1 MHTPLSEAAN
11 WYRLAIE
18 HANDAWLLTDG
29 AVILDCNPRAHQAL
43 GLDRAA
49 LVGRTLREVAPGA
62 RALIREIKVRRND
75 GTGTEWPVNL
85 IGAEGTPIRAHVAVS
100 ALGPTG
106 APPYA
111 LRVREMAA
119 ADTPEATASSMDQSY
134 LRALFEHAPEA
145 IVVLDR
151 ADRILA
157 ANPRFLTLFG
167 YAQTEALG
175 AAIDTLIVP
184 ESLRTEAAG
193 LNRTALTGMDAEH
206 QTLRRRKDGSVLPVS
221 ILAAPIVHDGQVVA
235 FYSIYRDLSPLQD
248 IAARLEQTQARLD
261 VVVSQAPIALFI
273 LDEQAMFTFCA
284 GKALETAGVASTDL
298 LGHCAYDRFK
308 AYPDILAAV
317 GQALR
322 GERATTLT
330 PFRDLT
336 YEIQYSPVLDASG
349 RSVGVFGLVRD
360 VTETQLARQQL
371 EFMAHHDLLT
381 HLPNRSLFNDRLQE
395 ALLRAKRRGTHVAL
409 LFFDLDGFKQ
419 VNDTLGHQ
427 TGDRLLQ
434 WVAQR
439 ARSAVRDM
447 DTVARLGGDEF
458 AVLVEDIDTP
468 IGAAAVAQRLLESLG
483 QPYVDG
489 EQPIPTSASIG
500 ISLYP
505 TDGLD
510 PDSLLKAADLAMYRA
525 KAAGRNR
532 YEFFASDLGA
542 TAATIFAKTAWMRQ
556 ALEHNGFVLH
566 YQPILRLHDGGVTGV
581 EALIRLRQPDGALMP
596 PLEFI
601 ALAEETGLIV
611 PIGRWVAHEAC
622 RQWKAW
628 HAAGIHDLR
637 MAINLSAREFHDVT
651 CVRAIG
657 EALKAHGMPGDQ
669 FMVEITESMM
679 FPDPARARTL
689 LEELRD
695 MHIAV
700 AIDDFGTG
708 YSSLSHLRDVPADF
722 IKIDQSFVAGIPA
735 DEKTCGIVRT
745 IMAMARGLGLQVI
758 AEGVETEAQQRYL
771 RELECDEVQGF
782 LLGRPLPATEL
793 AQWLAQRQDR
803 R

>member
-1 MHTPLSEAAN
+1 MHTTASDAAD
-11 WYRLAIE
+11 WYRQAIE
-18 HANDAWLLTDG
+18 HASDAWLLTDG
-29 AVILDCNPRAHQAL
+29 AVILDCNPRAHQIL
-43 GLDRAA
+43 RLDRTS
-49 LVGRTLREVAPGA
+49 LVGRTLREIAPGA
-62 RALIREIKVRRND
+62 RALLREIKVRRE
-75 GTGTEWPVNL
+75 GSAGTEWPVNL
-85 IGAEGTPIRAHVAVS
+85 IGVEGTPIRAHVAVNTLD
-100 ALGPTG
+100 ATG
-106 APPYA
+106 APLYA
-111 LRVREMAA
+111 LRVRESAA
-119 ADTPEATASSMDQSY
+119 ADAPEGAASSMDQSY

-151 ADRILA
+151 AGRILA
-157 ANPRFLTLFG
+157 ANPRFQTVFG
-167 YAQTEALG
+167 YDPKEVMGQD
-175 AAIDTLIVP
+175 IDTLIVP
-184 ESLRTEAAG
+184 ESLRAEALG
-193 LNRTALTGMDAEH
+193 LNRTALTGMDAEC

-221 ILAAPIVHDGQVVA
+221 ILAAPIVHDGHAVA

-284 GKALETAGVASTDL
+284 GKALETAGVASADL
-298 LGHCAYDRFK
+298 LGHCAYDQFK
-308 AYPDILAAV
+308 TYPDILAAV

-322 GERATTLT
+322 GERATTVT
-330 PFRDLT
+330 SFRALT

-381 HLPNRSLFNDRLQE
+381 HLPNRALFNDRLQE
-395 ALLRAKRRGTHVAL
+395 ALHRAKRRGTQVAL

-434 WVAQR
+434 WVAQG
-439 ARSAVRDM
+439 ARSAIRDM
-447 DTVARLGGDEF
+447 DTVARMGGDEF

-468 IGAAAVAQRLLESLG
+468 LGAAAVAQRLLESLG
-483 QPYVDG
+483 QPFADG
-489 EQPIPTSASIG
+489 ERQIPTSASIG

-505 TDGLD
+505 NDGLD
-510 PDSLLKAADLAMYRA
+510 PDTLFKAADLAMYRA
-525 KAAGRNR
+525 KAGGRNR
-532 YEFFASDLGA
+532 FEFFAGDLGT
-542 TAATIFAKTAWMRQ
+542 TAAAIFTKTTWMRQ
-556 ALEHNGFVLH
+556 ALEHGGFVLH
-566 YQPILRLHDGGVTGV
+566 YQPTVRLLDGSITGV
-581 EALIRLRQPDGALMP
+581 EALIRLRQPDGQLMP

-611 PIGRWVAHEAC
+611 PIGRWVADEAC
-622 RQWKAW
+622 RQWKTW
-628 HAAGIHDLR
+628 QAAGDLSLR
-637 MAINLSAREFHDVT
+637 MAINLSAREFHDAA

-657 EALKAHGMPGDQ
+657 DALKTHGVPGDQ

-689 LEELRD
+689 LEELHD

-708 YSSLSHLRDVPADF
+708 YSSLAHLRDVPADF

-745 IMAMARGLGLQVI
+745 IMAMARGLDLQVI

-782 LLGRPLPATEL
+782 LLARPLPAAEF
-793 AQWLAQRQDR
+793 AQWLAMQRTKP
-803 R
+803 

>member
-18 HANDAWLLTDG
+18 HASDAWLLTDG
-29 AVILDCNPRAHQAL
+29 AVILDCNPRAHRVL
-43 GLDRAA
+43 GLDRTS
-49 LVGRTLREVAPGA
+49 LMGRPLREIAPGV
-62 RALIREIKVRRND
+62 RALLREIKVRREG
-75 GTGTEWPVNL
+75 GTAMEWPIHL
-85 IGAEGTPIRAHVAVS
+85 IRAEGTPIRAHVAVS
-100 ALGPTG
+100 TLEPTG
-106 APPYA
+106 APLYA
-111 LRVREMAA
+111 LRIRELATVDA
-119 ADTPEATASSMDQSY
+119 PEDTTSSMDQSY

-151 ADRILA
+151 AGRILA
-157 ANPRFLTLFG
+157 ANPQFQVVFG
-167 YAQTEALG
+167 YDPKEAMG
-175 AAIDTLIVP
+175 QDIDTLIVP
-184 ESLRTEAAG
+184 ESLRDEALG
-193 LNRTALTGMDAEH
+193 LNRTALTGMDAER

-221 ILAAPIVHDGQVVA
+221 ILAAPIVHDGDVVA

-284 GKALETAGVASTDL
+284 GKAMETAGLSSTDL
-298 LGHCAYDRFK
+298 LGHCVYDLFK

-330 PFRDLT
+330 LFRGLT
-336 YEIQYSPVLDASG
+336 YEIQYSPVLDPGG

-381 HLPNRSLFNDRLQE
+381 RLPNRALFNDRLQE

-409 LFFDLDGFKQ
+409 LFIDLDGFKQ
-419 VNDTLGHQ
+419 VNDTLGHPA
-427 TGDRLLQ
+427 GDRLLQ
-434 WVAQR
+434 WVAQQ
-439 ARSAVRDM
+439 ARSAVREM

-458 AVLVEDIDTP
+458 AVLVEDIDAP
-468 IGAAAVAQRLLESLG
+468 VGAAAVAQRLLENLG

-510 PDSLLKAADLAMYRA
+510 PESLLKAADLAMYRA

-532 YEFFASDLGA
+532 FEFFASDLGA
-542 TAATIFAKTAWMRQ
+542 TAATIFAKTAWMRE
-556 ALEHNGFVLH
+556 ALERDGFVLH
-566 YQPILRLHDGGVTGV
+566 YQPVLRAQDGSIAGV
-581 EALIRLRQPDGALMP
+581 EALIRMRQPDGTLMP

-628 HAAGIHDLR
+628 QGAGRPNLR
-637 MAINLSAREFHDVT
+637 MAINLSAREFHDAA
-651 CVRAIG
+651 CMRAIS
-657 EALKAHGMPGDQ
+657 EALRAHGVPGDR

-679 FPDPARARTL
+679 FQDPARARAL

-708 YSSLSHLRDVPADF
+708 YSSLAHLRDVPADF
-722 IKIDQSFVAGIPA
+722 IKIDRSFVAGIPA
-735 DEKTCGIVRT
+735 DERTCGIVRT
-745 IMAMARGLGLQVI
+745 ILAMARGLNLQVI

-782 LLGRPLPATEL
+782 LLGRPLPAADL
-793 AQWLAQRQDR
+793 GQWLAQRQDR
-803 R
+803 

>member
-1 MHTPLSEAAN
+1 MHATASETAD

-62 RALIREIKVRRND
+62 RALMREIKVRRND

-85 IGAEGTPIRAHVAVS
+85 IGAEGMPIRAHVAIS
-100 ALGPTG
+100 ALGATG
-106 APPYA
+106 ASPYA

-119 ADTPEATASSMDQSY
+119 ANAPEAAASAMDQSY

-151 ADRILA
+151 ASRILA

-167 YAQTEALG
+167 YARTEVLG
-175 AAIDTLIVP
+175 ADIDALIVP
-184 ESLRTEAAG
+184 ESLRAEALG

-221 ILAAPIVHDGQVVA
+221 ILAAPIVHDGQNVA
-235 FYSIYRDLSPLQD
+235 FYSIYRDLGPLQD
-248 IAARLEQTQARLD
+248 IVARLEQTQARLD

-273 LDEQAMFTFCA
+273 LDEHATFNFCA
-284 GKALETAGVASTDL
+284 GKALETAGLAATQL
-298 LGHCAYDRFK
+298 LGHCAYDLFK
-308 AYPDILAAV
+308 VYPDILTAV

-322 GERATTLT
+322 GERAATVTA
-330 PFRDLT
+330 FRGLT
-336 YEIQYSPVLDASG
+336 YEIQYSPVLDVSG
-349 RSVGVFGLVRD
+349 RSIGVFGLVRD

-381 HLPNRSLFNDRLQE
+381 RLPNRSLFGDRLQE
-395 ALLRAKRRGTHVAL
+395 ALLRAKRRGTRVAL

-419 VNDTLGHQ
+419 VNDTLGHA

-434 WVAQR
+434 WVARQ

-468 IGAAAVAQRLLESLG
+468 VGAAAVAQRLLESLD

-489 EQPIPTSASIG
+489 ERPIPTSASIG

-510 PDSLLKAADLAMYRA
+510 PDGLLKAADLAMYRA
-525 KAAGRNR
+525 KSCGRNR
-532 YEFFASDLGA
+532 YEFFASDLGT
-542 TAATIFAKTAWMRQ
+542 TAATIFTKTAWMRQ
-556 ALEHNGFVLH
+556 ALEHDGFVLH
-566 YQPILRLHDGGVTGV
+566 YQPTVRLQDGGVTGV
-581 EALIRLRQPDGALMP
+581 EALIRLRQPDGQLMP

-622 RQWKAW
+622 RQWQAW
-628 HAAGIHDLR
+628 HAAGLPDLR
-637 MAINLSAREFHDVT
+637 MAINLSAREFHDAT

-657 EALKAHGMPGDQ
+657 EALQAHGMPGDQ

-689 LEELRD
+689 LEELRGL
-695 MHIAV
+695 HIAV

-708 YSSLSHLRDVPADF
+708 YSSLAHLRDVPADF

-745 IMAMARGLGLQVI
+745 IMAMARGLNLQVI
-758 AEGVETEAQQRYL
+758 AEGVETDAQQQYL

-782 LLGRPLPATEL
+782 LLGHPLPAAEF
-793 AQWLAQRQDR
+793 APWLDR
-803 R
+803 RPERR

>member
-1 MHTPLSEAAN
+1 MHATASETAD

-18 HANDAWLLTDG
+18 HASDAWLLTDG

-100 ALGPTG
+100 ALGTTG

-119 ADTPEATASSMDQSY
+119 VDTPEAAASSMDQSY

-167 YAQTEALG
+167 YARTEVLG
-175 AAIDTLIVP
+175 ADIDTLIVP
-184 ESLRTEAAG
+184 ESLRVEALN
-193 LNRTALTGMDAEH
+193 LNRTALTGMDVEH

-273 LDEQAMFTFCA
+273 LDESATFTFIA
-284 GKALETAGVASTDL
+284 GKALETAGLASTQL
-298 LGHCAYDRFK
+298 LGHCAYDLFK
-308 AYPDILAAV
+308 AYPDILTAV

-322 GERATTLT
+322 GERSTTVT
-330 PFRDLT
+330 AFRGLT
-336 YEIQYSPVLDASG
+336 YEIQCSPVLDAAG
-349 RSVGVFGLVRD
+349 TGVGIFGLVRD

-381 HLPNRSLFNDRLQE
+381 RLPNRALFNDRLQE
-395 ALLRAKRRGTHVAL
+395 ALHRAKRRGTQVAL

-439 ARSAVRDM
+439 ARSAIRDM
-447 DTVARLGGDEF
+447 DTVARMGGDEF

-489 EQPIPTSASIG
+489 ERQIPTSASIG

-505 TDGLD
+505 NDGLD
-510 PDSLLKAADLAMYRA
+510 PDTLFKAADLAMYRA
-525 KAAGRNR
+525 KAGGRNR
-532 YEFFASDLGA
+532 FEFFASDLGTTA
-542 TAATIFAKTAWMRQ
+542 TAIFTKTTWIRQ
-556 ALEHNGFVLH
+556 ALEHDGFVLH
-566 YQPILRLHDGGVTGV
+566 YQPTVRLQDGCITGV
-581 EALIRLRQPDGALMP
+581 EALIRLRQPDGTLMP

-611 PIGRWVAHEAC
+611 PIGRWVADEAC

-628 HAAGIHDLR
+628 QAAGDLNLR
-637 MAINLSAREFHDVT
+637 MAINLSAREFHDAA
-651 CVRAIG
+651 CVRAIS
-657 EALKAHGMPGDQ
+657 EALQAHGVPGDQ

-745 IMAMARGLGLQVI
+745 IVAMARGLGLQVI
-758 AEGVETEAQQRYL
+758 AEGVETDAQQRYL

-782 LLGRPLPATEL
+782 LLGRPMPAPEF
-793 AQWLAQRQDR
+793 AQWLDR
-803 R
+803 RPERR

>member
-1 MHTPLSEAAN
+1 MHATASETAD
-11 WYRLAIE
+11 WHRLAIE
-18 HANDAWLLTDG
+18 HASDAWLLTDG

-62 RALIREIKVRRND
+62 RALMREIKVRRNG
-75 GTGTEWPVNL
+75 GTDMEWPVNL

-100 ALGPTG
+100 ALGATG

-119 ADTPEATASSMDQSY
+119 ADAPEAAASSMDQSY

-151 ADRILA
+151 ASRILA
-157 ANPRFLTLFG
+157 ANPRFLALFG

-175 AAIDTLIVP
+175 ADIDTLIVP
-184 ESLRTEAAG
+184 ESLRAEALG

-273 LDEQAMFTFCA
+273 LDESATFTFIA
-284 GKALETAGVASTDL
+284 GKALETAGLASTQL
-298 LGHCAYDRFK
+298 LGHCAYDLFK
-308 AYPDILAAV
+308 AYPDILTAV

-322 GERATTLT
+322 GERSTTVT
-330 PFRDLT
+330 AFRGLT
-336 YEIQYSPVLDASG
+336 YEIQCSPVLDAAG
-349 RSVGVFGLVRD
+349 TGVGIFGLVRD

-381 HLPNRSLFNDRLQE
+381 RLPNRALFNDRLQE
-395 ALLRAKRRGTHVAL
+395 ALHRAKRRGTQVAL

-439 ARSAVRDM
+439 ARSAIRDM
-447 DTVARLGGDEF
+447 DTVARMGGDEF

-468 IGAAAVAQRLLESLG
+468 IGAAAVAQRLLESLS

-489 EQPIPTSASIG
+489 ERQIPTSASIG

-505 TDGLD
+505 NDGLD
-510 PDSLLKAADLAMYRA
+510 PDTLFKAADLAMYRA
-525 KAAGRNR
+525 KAGGRNR
-532 YEFFASDLGA
+532 FEFFASDLGT
-542 TAATIFAKTAWMRQ
+542 TAAAIFTKTTWMRQ
-556 ALEHNGFVLH
+556 ALEHGGFVLH
-566 YQPILRLHDGGVTGV
+566 YQPTVRLQDGRITGV
-581 EALIRLRQPDGALMP
+581 EALIRLRQPDGVLMP

-611 PIGRWVAHEAC
+611 PIGRWVADEAC

-628 HAAGIHDLR
+628 QAAGDLNLR
-637 MAINLSAREFHDVT
+637 MAINLSAREFHDAA

-657 EALKAHGMPGDQ
+657 EALQAHGVPGDQ

-679 FPDPARARTL
+679 FPDPIRARTM

-782 LLGRPLPATEL
+782 LLGRPLPAAEF
-793 AQWLAQRQDR
+793 AQWLAQRRDR

>member
-1 MHTPLSEAAN
+1 MEVAD

-18 HANDAWLLTDG
+18 HASDAWLLTDG
-29 AVILDCNPRAHQAL
+29 AVILDCNPRAHQTL

-49 LVGRTLREVAPGA
+49 LLGCRLREIAPGA
-62 RALIREIKVRRND
+62 QALIREIKVRRSAD
-75 GTGTEWPVNL
+75 TGTEWPVNL
-85 IGAEGTPIRAHVAVS
+85 IGAEGTPIRAHVAIS
-100 ALGPTG
+100 ALGATG

-111 LRVREMAA
+111 MRVREMAA
-119 ADTPEATASSMDQSY
+119 PNAPEVTSSSMDQSY

-151 ADRILA
+151 AGRILA

-167 YAQTEALG
+167 YAQTEVLG
-175 AAIDTLIVP
+175 ADIDTLIVP
-184 ESLRTEAAG
+184 ESLRAEAAG

-206 QTLRRRKDGSVLPVS
+206 QTLRRRRDGSVLPVS
-221 ILAAPIVHDGQVVA
+221 ILAAPIVHGGQVMA

-248 IAARLEQTQARLD
+248 IATRLEQTQARLD
-261 VVVSQAPIALFI
+261 AVVSQAPIALFI
-273 LDEQAMFTFCA
+273 LDGQATFTFCA
-284 GKALETAGVASTDL
+284 GKALETAGLAATDL
-298 LGHCAYDRFK
+298 LGHCAYSRFK

-317 GQALR
+317 DQALR
-322 GERATTLT
+322 GERATSLTL
-330 PFRDLT
+330 FRDLT

-349 RSVGVFGLVRD
+349 HSVGVFGLVRD

-381 HLPNRSLFNDRLQE
+381 RLPNRSLFNDRLQE
-395 ALLRAKRRGTHVAL
+395 ALLRAKRRGTRVAL
-409 LFFDLDGFKQ
+409 LFFDLDSFKQ
-419 VNDTLGHQ
+419 VNDTFGHP

-434 WVAQR
+434 WVARQ
-439 ARSAVRDM
+439 ARSAVREM
-447 DTVARLGGDEF
+447 DTVARMGGDEF

-468 IGAAAVAQRLLESLG
+468 VGAAAVAKRLLESLG
-483 QPYVDG
+483 QPHVDG
-489 EQPIPTSASIG
+489 EQQIPTSASIG

-510 PDSLLKAADLAMYRA
+510 SDSLFKAADLAMYRA
-525 KAAGRNR
+525 KSSGRNR
-532 YEFFASDLGA
+532 YEFFASNLGT
-542 TAATIFAKTAWMRQ
+542 TAATMFTKTAQMRQ
-556 ALEHNGFVLH
+556 ALERDGFALH
-566 YQPILRLHDGGVTGV
+566 YQPVVSVQSGSVTGV
-581 EALIRLRQPDGALMP
+581 EALIRLRLPDGQLMP

-622 RQWKAW
+622 RQWRAW
-628 HAAGIHDLR
+628 HAAGLPDLR

-657 EALKAHGMPGDQ
+657 ETLRAHGMPGDQ

-689 LEELRD
+689 LEELRA
-695 MHIAV
+695 MRIAV

-708 YSSLSHLRDVPADF
+708 YSSLSHLRDVPVDF
-722 IKIDQSFVAGIPA
+722 IKIDRSFVAGVPS
-735 DEKTCGIVRT
+735 DEKTCDIVRT
-745 IMAMARGLGLQVI
+745 IIAMARALGLQVI

-771 RELECDEVQGF
+771 CELECDEVQGF
-782 LLGRPLPATEL
+782 LLGSPLPAAEF
-793 AQWLAQRQDR
+793 APWLDR
-803 R
+803 RPGRR

>member
-1 MHTPLSEAAN
+1 MHANASETAD
-11 WYRLAIE
+11 WHRLAIE
-18 HANDAWLLTDG
+18 HASDAWLLTDG

-43 GLDRAA
+43 GLDRAT

-62 RALIREIKVRRND
+62 RALMREIKVRRNGD
-75 GTGTEWPVNL
+75 TDTEWPVNL
-85 IGAEGTPIRAHVAVS
+85 IGAEGTSIRAHVAVR
-100 ALGPTG
+100 ALGATG
-106 APPYA
+106 APLYA

-119 ADTPEATASSMDQSY
+119 ADTPEAAASSMEQSY
-134 LRALFEHAPEA
+134 LRALFEYAPEA

-151 ADRILA
+151 AGRILA

-175 AAIDTLIVP
+175 ADIDTLIVP
-184 ESLRTEAAG
+184 ESLRAEALG

-221 ILAAPIVHDGQVVA
+221 ILAAPIVHDGHVVA
-235 FYSIYRDLSPLQD
+235 FYSIYRDLSLLQD

-273 LDEQAMFTFCA
+273 LDESATFTFIA
-284 GKALETAGVASTDL
+284 GKALETAGLSSTQL
-298 LGHCAYDRFK
+298 LGHCAYDLFK

-349 RSVGVFGLVRD
+349 RGVGIFGLVRD

-381 HLPNRSLFNDRLQE
+381 RLPNRALFNDRLQE
-395 ALLRAKRRGTHVAL
+395 ALHRAKRRGTQVAL

-439 ARSAVRDM
+439 ARSAIRDM
-447 DTVARLGGDEF
+447 DTVARMGGDEF

-489 EQPIPTSASIG
+489 ERQIPTSASIG

-505 TDGLD
+505 NDGLD
-510 PDSLLKAADLAMYRA
+510 PDTLFKAADLAMYRA
-525 KAAGRNR
+525 KAGGRNR
-532 YEFFASDLGA
+532 FEFFASDLGTTA
-542 TAATIFAKTAWMRQ
+542 TAIFTKTTWIRQ
-556 ALEHNGFVLH
+556 ALEHDGFVLH
-566 YQPILRLHDGGVTGV
+566 YQPTVRLQDGCITGV
-581 EALIRLRQPDGALMP
+581 EALIRLRQPDGTLMP

-628 HAAGIHDLR
+628 HAAGILDLR

-708 YSSLSHLRDVPADF
+708 YSSLSHLRNVPADF

-758 AEGVETEAQQRYL
+758 AEGVETDAQQRYL

-782 LLGRPLPATEL
+782 LLGRPLPAPEF
-793 AQWLAQRQDR
+793 AQWLAQRRDR

>member
-1 MHTPLSEAAN
+1 MNATPSETDD
-11 WYRLAIE
+11 WRSLAIE
-18 HANDAWLLTDG
+18 HAADGWLLTDG
-29 AVILDCNPRAHQAL
+29 ATVLDCNPQTQQIL

-49 LVGRTLREVAPGA
+49 LIGRKLHDVAPGTK
-62 RALIREIKVRRND
+62 ALIQAAKASKGDDV
-75 GTGTEWPVNL
+75 TAEWPLFVAGPD
-85 IGAEGTPIRAHVAVS
+85 GARICTHVTV
-100 ALGPTG
+100 G
-106 APPYA
+106 A
-111 LRVREMAA
+111 LRKAGTQRFALRIRS
-119 ADTPEATASSMDQSY
+119 TPTARSRGTFGSSMDQSY
-134 LRALFEHAPEA
+134 LQALFDHSPEA

-151 ADRILA
+151 ASRILA
-157 ANPRFLTLFG
+157 ANPRFQTLFG
-167 YAQTEALG
+167 HDSEEVLG
-175 AAIDTLIVP
+175 QDIDTLIVP
-184 ESLRTEAAG
+184 EALRAEALG
-193 LNRTALTGMDAEH
+193 LNRTALTGMETEH

-221 ILAAPIVHDGQVVA
+221 ILAAPIVHDGHVVA

-273 LDEQAMFTFCA
+273 LDESATFTFIA
-284 GKALETAGVASTDL
+284 GKALETAGLASTQL
-298 LGHCAYDRFK
+298 LGHCAYDLFK
-308 AYPDILAAV
+308 EFPDILTAV

-322 GERATTLT
+322 GERSTTVT
-330 PFRDLT
+330 AFRGLT
-336 YEIQYSPVLDASG
+336 YEIQCSPVLDAAG
-349 RSVGVFGLVRD
+349 TGVGIFGLVRD

-381 HLPNRSLFNDRLQE
+381 SLPNRSLFSDRLQE
-395 ALLRAKRRGTHVAL
+395 ALHRAKRRGTQVAL

-419 VNDTLGHQ
+419 VNDTLGHP

-434 WVAQR
+434 WVAQV
-439 ARSAVRDM
+439 ARGAIRDM

-468 IGAAAVAQRLLESLG
+468 VGAAAVAQRVLESLG
-483 QPYVDG
+483 QPFADG
-489 EQPIPTSASIG
+489 EHQIPTSASIG

-505 TDGLD
+505 NDGLD
-510 PDSLLKAADLAMYRA
+510 PDSLFKAADMAMYRA
-525 KAAGRNR
+525 KAGGRNR
-532 YEFFASDLGA
+532 FEFFASDLGT
-542 TAATIFAKTAWMRQ
+542 TAAAIFTKTTWMRQ
-556 ALEHNGFVLH
+556 ALEQDGFVLH
-566 YQPILRLHDGGVTGV
+566 YQPTIRLKDGCITGV
-581 EALIRLRQPDGALMP
+581 EALIRLRQPDGQLMP

-611 PIGRWVAHEAC
+611 PIGRWVADEAC

-628 HAAGIHDLR
+628 QAAGNLNMR
-637 MAINLSAREFHDVT
+637 MAINLSAREFHDAA

-657 EALKAHGMPGDQ
+657 DALKAHGVPGDQ

-679 FPDPARARTL
+679 FPDPIRAHAM

-708 YSSLSHLRDVPADF
+708 YSSLAHLRNLPADF
-722 IKIDQSFVAGIPA
+722 IKIDQSFVAGIPT

-745 IMAMARGLGLQVI
+745 IMAMARGLNLQVI
-758 AEGVETEAQQRYL
+758 AEGVETDAQLQYL

-782 LLGRPLPATEL
+782 LLGHPLPAAEFAHRL
-793 AQWLAQRQDR
+793 EIR
-803 R
+803 RARG